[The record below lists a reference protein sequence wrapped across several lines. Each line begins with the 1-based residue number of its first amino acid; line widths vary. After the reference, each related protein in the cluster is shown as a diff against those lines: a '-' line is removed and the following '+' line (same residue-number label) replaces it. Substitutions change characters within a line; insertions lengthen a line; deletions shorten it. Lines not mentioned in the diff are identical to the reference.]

1 MKQETNDFGRSMKRL
16 IRPLGLV
23 LLIAGF
29 TPAAPGQKKEVEQ
42 PKSGGILRV
51 KAFAPQFNQ
60 NLDPVEPAHYFVL
73 EQIYEGLVR
82 FDHEMNV
89 IPALAEYWIVS
100 DGGTKITFYLRR
112 DVRFHHGAEFTSE
125 DVRFSLER
133 LIRRASSDRT
143 HAYFLD
149 KVEGAADYYEGRSGR
164 VTGFLTPDR
173 HTFEIIWKRPYVSG
187 LYLLA
192 MYTCKIL
199 PRDLVLDQ
207 GRSFFQKPSGTGAFR
222 FSHWM
227 RSPRLDIV
235 GVCLERNPD
244 YHGKTPYLNE
254 LEYSPYFTLDQFESG
269 DVHLTPLIHERL
281 LRDRYAVLENVSVR
295 SAFLGISGD
304 IPPMDDP
311 RVRQALA
318 IGLDKGGIAQAAYDT
333 ANVPQVAKGFL
344 PPGLPGFFP
353 LGDDPP
359 PDLYKARALLRQA
372 GIPSGPNPFKMAY
385 GVVMPVTDFQIR
397 IHREL
402 RRQLAELG
410 IDLEMV
416 SLKTPEDFRTLSVPF
431 LSLVQWQM
439 DIPDPEDLIAPLFQS
454 RSEMNARHFRYANP
468 RLDRL
473 LELSEGETS
482 WRQRT
487 RIFREMELLLLE
499 EMPAVPLYTMKLRVA
514 LQPFVRGVRAPAL
527 GFYFMDLKN
536 VWLDR

>member
-1 MKQETNDFGRSMKRL
+1 MKRL
-16 IRPLGLV
+16 IWPLGLAF
-23 LLIAGF
+23 LIAGF
-29 TPAAPGQKKEVEQ
+29 VPEAPGQKKIDEK

-51 KAFAPQFNQ
+51 KAFAPQFNR
-60 NLDPVEPAHYFVL
+60 NMDPVEPAHYFVL
-73 EQIYEGLVR
+73 EQLYEGLVR

-89 IPALAEYWIVS
+89 VPALAEYWIVA
-100 DGGTKITFYLRR
+100 DGGRTITFFLRK

-133 LIRRASSDRT
+133 LIRRAAADRT
-143 HAYFLD
+143 HKYFLD
-149 KVEGAADYYEGRSGR
+149 KVEGAAEYREGRVGR
-164 VTGFLTPDR
+164 VSGFRTPDR
-173 HTFEIIWKRPYVSG
+173 HTFEIVWKRPYVSG

-207 GRSFFQKPSGTGAFR
+207 GRTFFQKPSGTGAFR

-244 YHGKTPYLNE
+244 YYGKKPYLNE
-254 LEYSPYFTLDQFESG
+254 LEYSPYFTLDQFEAG
-269 DVHLTPLIHERL
+269 DVHLTPLLHERL
-281 LRDRYAVLENVSVR
+281 LHDRYAVLENVSVR
-295 SAFLGISGD
+295 SVFLGISGD

-318 IGLDKGGIAQAAYDT
+318 VGIDKAGIVKAAYDP
-333 ANVPQVAKGFL
+333 ANVPQAAKAFL

-353 LGDDPP
+353 LVEDSP
-359 PDLYKARALLRQA
+359 PDLQKARTLLREA
-372 GIPSGPNPFKMAY
+372 GVLFGSNPFKIAF
-385 GVVMPVTDFQIR
+385 GTVLPVSDLQVR
-397 IHREL
+397 VHREL
-402 RRQLAELG
+402 RGQLGRLG

-416 SLKTPEDFRTLSVPF
+416 SVKSAEEFREFKVPF

-439 DIPDPEDLIAPLFQS
+439 DIPDPEDLIMPLFQS
-454 RSEMNARHFRYANP
+454 ESEMNTLYFRYANP

-482 WRQRT
+482 WLKRT
-487 RIFREMELLLLE
+487 QIFHEMERLLLE
-499 EMPAVPLYTMKLRVA
+499 EMPAIPLYTLRLRVA
-514 LQPFVRGVRAPAL
+514 LQPSVKGVRVPAL